1 LEDFQRWHSD
11 ADAVYERVLD
21 LDVSKLEPQVTY
33 DYKPDCVKPVGELAG
48 TRIDQVYIGTCTN
61 GRLED
66 LRQAAEILKGRTI
79 APTVRGILSPATPKI
94 FREALEEGLIAI
106 FMDAG
111 FCVTN
116 PTCGAC
122 LGMSCGVLAPGESC
136 AATSNRNFQGRMGQG
151 GMVHLMSPATAAA
164 CAVTGVITDPRTL

>member
-1 LEDFQRWHSD
+1 MQG
-11 ADAVYERVLD
+11 
-21 LDVSKLEPQVTY
+21 T
-33 DYKPDCVKPVGELAG
+33 PVN
-48 TRIDQVYIGTCTN
+48 QVYIGTCTN

-66 LRQAAEILKGRTI
+66 LEQAAAILKGKKL
-79 APTVRGILSPATPKI
+79 APGVRGILSPASPKI
-94 FREALEEGLIAI
+94 YREAMEMGILTI

-111 FCVTN
+111 FCITN

-122 LGMSCGVLAPGESC
+122 LGMSNGVLAPGEAC

-164 CAVTGVITDPRTL
+164 TGIKGVITDPRDL